1 MSDLPTF
8 SFGHGIGRALER
20 SLMDV
25 KVEEPGLREGEVPA
39 NYHPPPV

>member
-1 MSDLPTF
+1 MGVSDLPPL

-25 KVEEPGLREGEVPA
+25 KEEAARAEQG
-39 NYHPPPV
+39 